1 MSRELQ
7 SPRADAVGSAPP
19 RTGSRGTLAVAF
31 ITLLAIGTDLFVVS
45 PLLPD
50 IAREYGISAGTAGNS
65 VTVFSV
71 AYMVGAPFIGSLADR
86 VGRRAVLIAGLVAF
100 GAANALTGVSP
111 TFAVLLA
118 ARVLAGLSAAA
129 VTPSVQSLVGQ
140 VAPSERRGSWM
151 AVATAG
157 FLISLSIGAP
167 AGTAIASWLSWR
179 ETFVGLGALAVVLAV
194 VNAVAWPSR
203 AGAVAGGARQAGADA
218 AATLPDKVRA
228 VSVTGL
234 WAFAV
239 YSLYTYVGTGLKEVA
254 HLGTGSVAAALFV
267 YGIGAVVGSL
277 SGGRLADRYG
287 TSRVVVG
294 SLLLLSALEV
304 LLDVAFHAPSAVLI
318 AALGLFALVAYP
330 CLPAYQ
336 SRLVAA
342 FPLNTGSVMAWNSCF
357 MYLGTS
363 LGAAAGGTLLSSAG
377 FSWIAPVGAV
387 VALLGALVYSRWAL
401 PRRAA
406 TVPSPA

>member
-1 MSRELQ
+1 MSREPQ
-7 SPRADAVGSAPP
+7 QAVHAGGGPP
-19 RTGSRGTLAVAF
+19 GAGSRGSLAVAF

-50 IAREYGISAGTAGNS
+50 IAHEFKVSAGTAGNS

-86 VGRRAVLIAGLVAF
+86 LGRRTVLMAGLVAF
-100 GAANALTGVSP
+100 GLANVLTGLAP
-111 TFAVLLA
+111 GFAVLLA
-118 ARVLAGLSAAA
+118 ARALAGLSAAA

-167 AGTAIASWLSWR
+167 AGTAVASWLSWR
-179 ETFVGLGALAVVLAV
+179 ETFVGLGLLAAVLAL
-194 VNAVAWPSR
+194 VNLPAWPSK
-203 AGAVAGGARQAGADA
+203 AGAVAAGAAQAGAEKT
-218 AATLPDKVRA
+218 ATLPAKVRA

-239 YSLYTYVGTGLKEVA
+239 YSLYTYVGTGLRDVA
-254 HLGTGSVAAALFV
+254 HLGTGAVATALFV
-267 YGIGAVVGSL
+267 YGIGAVAGSL

-287 TSRVVVG
+287 TSRVVIG

-304 LLDVAFHAPSAVLI
+304 VLDFAFSAPGPVLI
-318 AALGLFALVAYP
+318 AALGLFALTAYP

-342 FPLNTGSVMAWNSCF
+342 FPVNSGSVMAWNSCF

-377 FSWIAPVGAV
+377 FSWIAPAGAV

-401 PRRAA
+401 PRQPA

>member
-1 MSRELQ
+1 MSRELHQ
-7 SPRADAVGSAPP
+7 AVHADSGGRGS
-19 RTGSRGTLAVAF
+19 LAVAF
-31 ITLLAIGTDLFVVS
+31 VTLLAIGTDLFVVS

-50 IAREYGISAGTAGNS
+50 IAEEFRVTAGAAGNS

-71 AYMVGAPFIGSLADR
+71 AYMVGAPFIGGLADR
-86 VGRRAVLIAGLVAF
+86 LGRRTVLMAGLVVF
-100 GAANALTGVSP
+100 GLANVLTGLAP
-111 TFAVLLA
+111 GFGVLLA

-140 VAPSERRGSWM
+140 VAPAERRGSWM

-157 FLISLSIGAP
+157 FLISLSVGAP
-167 AGTAIASWLSWR
+167 AGTAVASWLSWR
-179 ETFVGLGALAVVLAV
+179 ETFVGLGVLAAV
-194 VNAVAWPSR
+194 LALVNLSAWSGK
-203 AGAVAGGARQAGADA
+203 AGAVAAGAAGAGAGA
-218 AATLPDKVRA
+218 AATLPAKVRA

-239 YSLYTYVGTGLKEVA
+239 YSLYTYLGTGLREVA
-254 HLGTGSVAAALFV
+254 HLGTGAVAAALAV
-267 YGIGAVVGSL
+267 YGIGAVAGSL

-287 TSRVVVG
+287 TGRVVVG
-294 SLLLLSALEV
+294 SLLLLSVLEV
-304 LLDVAFHAPSAVLI
+304 SLDLAFHAPDAVLI
-318 AALGLFALVAYP
+318 AALGLFALAAYP

-336 SRLVAA
+336 SRLVAT
-342 FPLNTGSVMAWNSCF
+342 FPVSSGSVMAWNSCF

-377 FSWIAPVGAV
+377 FSWIAPTGAV

-401 PRRAA
+401 PKQAA